1 MLNKHLRIIIA
12 VCLATF
18 CVITGSAQAAIQKI
32 VDQLEKEKDIS
43 VTYSERR
50 NPSTKKIVSQSTYL
64 SGRNRADADKLWK
77 AFEEER
83 KNSVSV
89 TKERNSSFIIKFENK
104 EYTSSY
110 ILSITQNYSWT
121 LVISRKQTGSKNSSS
136 LDPEMF
142 DSNITEAEQLAA
154 NIIESID
161 NAIENNNL
169 TELNTFTADNCN
181 YTYTYNYRSSD
192 KSERAA
198 KLREQAA
205 KKREQ
210 AAIKRE
216 QNARNREQ
224 AAEAR
229 RQAAEARVQ
238 ASQARREAAEA
249 RRQAAEARRQAAEA
263 RRQAARNRSEST
275 SKSNTYTVRT
285 ITENGKTTTICY
297 DEYGNKVY
305 YSL

>member
-1 MLNKHLRIIIA
+1 MHNKHLRIIIA

-89 TKERNSSFIIKFENK
+89 TKERNSSFIIKFEDK
-104 EYTSSY
+104 EYTASY
-110 ILSITQNYSWT
+110 ILSITQNNSWT

-154 NIIESID
+154 GIIESID
-161 NAIENNNL
+161 KAIENNNL

-229 RQAAEARVQ
+229 RQA
-238 ASQARREAAEA
+238 SQARREAAEA

-263 RRQAARNRSEST
+263 RRQAARSRSEST

>member
-18 CVITGSAQAAIQKI
+18 CAITGSAQAAIQKI

-77 AFEEER
+77 AFEDER

-89 TKERNSSFIIKFENK
+89 TKERNSSFIIKFEDK
-104 EYTSSY
+104 EYTAAY
-110 ILSITQNYSWT
+110 ILSITQNNSWT

-154 NIIESID
+154 GIIESID
-161 NAIENNNL
+161 KAIENNNL

-210 AAIKRE
+210 AARKRE

-229 RQAAEARVQ
+229 RQ
-238 ASQARREAAEA
+238 AAEA

>member
-12 VCLATF
+12 ICLATF

-77 AFEEER
+77 AFEDER

-89 TKERNSSFIIKFENK
+89 TKERNSSFIIKFEDK
-104 EYTSSY
+104 EYTASY
-110 ILSITQNYSWT
+110 ILSITQTNSWT

-136 LDPEMF
+136 LDSEMF

-154 NIIESID
+154 NIVESID

-181 YTYTYNYRSSD
+181 YTYTYNYGCNDSN
-192 KSERAA
+192 ERAA
-198 KLREQAA
+198 RAREKAA

-210 AAIKRE
+210 TARKRE
-216 QNARNREQ
+216 
-224 AAEAR
+224 
-229 RQAAEARVQ
+229 
-238 ASQARREAAEA
+238 
-249 RRQAAEARRQAAEA
+249 QAAEARRQAAEA

-285 ITENGKTTTICY
+285 TTQNGKVTTICY
-297 DEYGNKVY
+297 DEYGNY

>member
-1 MLNKHLRIIIA
+1 MHNKHLRIIIA

-89 TKERNSSFIIKFENK
+89 TKERNSSFIIKFEDK
-104 EYTSSY
+104 EYTASY
-110 ILSITQNYSWT
+110 ILSITQNNSWT

-154 NIIESID
+154 GIIESID
-161 NAIENNNL
+161 KAIENNNL

-210 AAIKRE
+210 AARKRE

-229 RQAAEARVQ
+229 RQ
-238 ASQARREAAEA
+238 AAEA

-285 ITENGKTTTICY
+285 TTENGKTTTICY

>member
-1 MLNKHLRIIIA
+1 MHNKHLRIIIA

-89 TKERNSSFIIKFENK
+89 TKERNSSFIIKFEDK
-104 EYTSSY
+104 EYTASY
-110 ILSITQNYSWT
+110 ILSITQNNSWT

-154 NIIESID
+154 GIIESID
-161 NAIENNNL
+161 KAIENNNL

-210 AAIKRE
+210 AARKRE

-229 RQAAEARVQ
+229 RQ

-263 RRQAARNRSEST
+263 RRQASRSRSEST

>member
-89 TKERNSSFIIKFENK
+89 TKERNSSFIIKFEDK
-104 EYTSSY
+104 EYTASY
-110 ILSITQNYSWT
+110 ILSITQNNSWT

-136 LDPEMF
+136 LDPDMF

-154 NIIESID
+154 GIIESID
-161 NAIENNNL
+161 KAIENNNL

-210 AAIKRE
+210 AARK
-216 QNARNREQ
+216 REQ
-224 AAEAR
+224 AAIKRKNSVEASAAR
-229 RQAAEARVQ
+229 RQAA
-238 ASQARREAAEA
+238 QARREAAEA

>member
-1 MLNKHLRIIIA
+1 MHNKHLRIIIA

-89 TKERNSSFIIKFENK
+89 TKERNSSFIIKFEDK
-104 EYTSSY
+104 EYTASY
-110 ILSITQNYSWT
+110 ILSITQNNSWT

-154 NIIESID
+154 GIIESID
-161 NAIENNNL
+161 KAIENNNL

-210 AAIKRE
+210 AARKRE

-238 ASQARREAAEA
+238 ASQARRE
-249 RRQAAEARRQAAEA
+249 AAEARRQAAEA

>member
-77 AFEEER
+77 AFEDER

-89 TKERNSSFIIKFENK
+89 TKERNSSFIIKFEDK
-104 EYTSSY
+104 EYTASY
-110 ILSITQNYSWT
+110 MLSISQNNSWT

-136 LDPEMF
+136 VDPDMF
-142 DSNITEAEQLAA
+142 DSNLTEAEQLAA

-169 TELNTFTADNCN
+169 AELNTFTADNCN
-181 YTYTYNYRSSD
+181 YTYTYNYSCNGSN
-192 KSERAA
+192 ERAA

-210 AAIKRE
+210 AARKRE

-224 AAEAR
+224 AAKAR
-229 RQAAEARVQ
+229 RQ

-249 RRQAAEARRQAAEA
+249 RRQAAEARRQAA
-263 RRQAARNRSEST
+263 RNRSQST

-285 ITENGKTTTICY
+285 TTQNGKVTTICY
-297 DEYGNKVY
+297 DKYGNY